1 MELFH
6 GSFVVVSEPSVVAG
20 RENLDFGRG
29 FYLTCLRS
37 QAEAWA
43 KVIASRRGRRIKP
56 VISVFR
62 FDREQAA
69 ADGVRFRV
77 FESYDLEWLDYVVSC
92 RRGESISADFEV
104 VEGGVANDNVIDTVE
119 DYEKG
124 IITAEQA
131 LGQLRYKK
139 VNHQLCILSQIV
151 VDKYLHFVEDYSLL
165 PEEDE
170 V

>member
-43 KVIASRRGRRIKP
+43 KVIASRP
-56 VISVFR
+56 
-62 FDREQAA
+62 
-69 ADGVRFRV
+69 
-77 FESYDLEWLDYVVSC
+77 
-92 RRGESISADFEV
+92 
-104 VEGGVANDNVIDTVE
+104 
-119 DYEKG
+119 
-124 IITAEQA
+124 
-131 LGQLRYKK
+131 
-139 VNHQLCILSQIV
+139 
-151 VDKYLHFVEDYSLL
+151 LL